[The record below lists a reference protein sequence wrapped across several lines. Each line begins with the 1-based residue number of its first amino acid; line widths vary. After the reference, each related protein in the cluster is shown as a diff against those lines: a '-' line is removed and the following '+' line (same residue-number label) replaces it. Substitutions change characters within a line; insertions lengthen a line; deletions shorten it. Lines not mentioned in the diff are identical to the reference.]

1 LPCLSG
7 AVVLEQASIVNETAF
22 SPDGAMVATAGS
34 NNTAHLFVAGTGE
47 HLAALR
53 GHDGPVW
60 AVAFSPDGRRL
71 ITAAQDQSARIW
83 DTATGQEVRSLPH
96 PGGSLADA
104 AFSPDG
110 STVATSGGTTVI
122 LWDAATGAERWWS
135 EVPSTALSV
144 AFAHDGRH
152 LVVAAEGGASIVD
165 AADGKVVRRL
175 VGHDGLAT
183 NAAYSNDDQL
193 IVTAGVDGTAR
204 IWDANTASLLSV
216 LRGHAS
222 AVTAARFNQDAS
234 RVVTSSEDATV
245 RVTSCEI
252 CLPVDDL
259 IARAERELTRSFRPD
274 ERARLLGED

>member
-1 LPCLSG
+1 
-7 AVVLEQASIVNETAF
+7 
-22 SPDGAMVATAGS
+22 
-34 NNTAHLFVAGTGE
+34 
-47 HLAALR
+47 
-53 GHDGPVW
+53 
-60 AVAFSPDGRRL
+60 
-71 ITAAQDQSARIW
+71 
-83 DTATGQEVRSLPH
+83 
-96 PGGSLADA
+96 LADA

-110 STVATSGGTTVI
+110 ATIASSGGTTVV
-122 LWDAATGAERWWS
+122 LWDAETGIERRRS
-135 EVPSTALSV
+135 VVPSTALSV

-165 AADGKVVRRL
+165 AADGAVVLRL

-204 IWDANTASLLSV
+204 VWDAGTASLLSV
-216 LRGHAS
+216 IRGHTS
-222 AVTAARFNQDAS
+222 GVTAARFNHDAS

-274 ERARLLGED
+274 ERARLLGEG